1 MVAARRFRYVTLHRN
16 VHRITLITLHPMM
29 YVASPRISQATST
42 SSSISACIHLPLQ
55 SWNLLNAWFAVQDL
69 ESLQKVQKWLLNFY
83 QFPRPQRV
91 LQVCPTYPYLAKQS
105 GGSFRLDQWSRNC
118 WARIW
123 NAFLS
128 ATSAASHCWSKE
140 HSLKTY
146 GGQWKSGRT
155 GSFRENRQFKLDQ
168 SKPIVSFCRTF
179 EDLFNLGSGVI
190 EEVLESSKCGKRW
203 DVSRCETPETSR
215 ILKLLASGHHPL
227 SFLVI
232 GTWKGGGSCAPNRGK
247 MA

>member
-1 MVAARRFRYVTLHRN
+1 MVAARPFRYVTLHRN

-55 SWNLLNAWFAVQDL
+55 SKSEPSTHHVTWNLLNAWFAVQDL
-69 ESLQKVQKWLLNFY
+69 ESLQKVQKWLLNSY

-128 ATSAASHCWSKE
+128 ATSAASI
-140 HSLKTY
+140 KTY

-155 GSFRENRQFKLDQ
+155 GGLSERTGSSNLTNQSQPSAFAAPLRIFSIWVRAWSRKSWNRAN
-168 SKPIVSFCRTF
+168 VGNAETY
-179 EDLFNLGSGVI
+179 
-190 EEVLESSKCGKRW
+190 W
-203 DVSRCETPETSR
+203 DVKL
-215 ILKLLASGHHPL
+215 LKLLKS
-227 SFLVI
+227 
-232 GTWKGGGSCAPNRGK
+232 
-247 MA
+247 